1 MLSVNNQRR
10 PSVDTNVTPNVGLRR
25 PTNEQDSHNHSSSTY
40 HNGRPIS
47 PSASQ
52 TLTGNATPDG
62 PYSTLEAR
70 SRSPSVS
77 SAHSLIDYSTANS
90 HNIHQLEQNLQRLN
104 LVNIT
109 ENMEPRN
116 YNSPSPIV
124 TNVDCSTLS
133 SPTNSITSITAAS
146 LTRKD
151 HITGHTHD
159 RSRSTSIDGDIE
171 YSTWSMDKVEQWL
184 DANSF
189 SDYKKIFV
197 EQELCG
203 ERFFKL
209 GNYTNAKNLLKGDS
223 ESRSKLI
230 TAIRKLGEGKQK
242 RHSSSEKGSQ
252 DDTIYNSPS
261 ASSSSSLLGQNSPST
276 QNISTLPISTPPNN
290 SNHPLSPQ
298 NKTLKSSTS
307 SIDLRSTNLKNST
320 NNTNVPIITP
330 RSSSIGWEKNHSS
343 SNSTIS
349 QIEQPISS
357 SNIDNGHTNDTR
369 RLQTIPQ
376 NENSF
381 YANQPVMPQQDQ
393 YHKSD
398 KKRTNTNKSIAHN
411 RARSYSSGDNMKY
424 PPINFL
430 QQRNVSNISNT
441 IPQRNIQI
449 TEDMTNFIVVNIT
462 SCQDLTS
469 IINVIFSRL
478 KIEQSDREDYAF
490 HVAEIGQEIGPI
502 ISNEDLLQKCL
513 SADAKASLKLLVK
526 RIQPPESYYAI
537 PHPHKKLTQYSSQSE
552 LDQISS
558 NNNNITDD
566 RKFRFPGG
574 FNPLIKG
581 WNGLSPEI
589 IPISEEPS
597 DINKFSGVKF
607 PVPFIDHQRSTSNI
621 RANSGS
627 SSQNIYAPAP
637 DYNTSSRPAAYEPY
651 SKNHRKL
658 ASEDNDFIN
667 NQDSSSPS
675 HGIVHDIVHDNSLS
689 QRINHS
695 QVLQPAGR
703 RSNNT
708 GRDNMT
714 QNVSSQIQKTNSHP
728 QSYSNLQ
735 SPHQNT
741 LTTTIPTNVPYG
753 KLSKSQPH
761 LPLNHVNDNPREI
774 YEPEQRYQL
783 KQSGS
788 SEPDL
793 TLRKVGKSQP
803 LRSSASTPVAKRS
816 DDDISLW
823 AEKPKP
829 TQKTSSSH
837 VNQESPIVA
846 SPSLPDRNSPIDN
859 LNRSINTTESKKS
872 DSTLIVQSDESKKTL
887 SSSNGQSNVFK
898 RPGSVDSAISLS
910 QNSSSENI
918 NQTDNRTNNKDLDA
932 TLVSDEQLSNQ
943 PKPTKPSQKR
953 STGGLARTV
962 SKRRGVKVEESW
974 VERPTAEDVFDN
986 IEQYFPDHDIDM
998 PIVGAQGNMNTVSEN
1013 EDSTQATPSPN
1024 VAEKTGAGAKIAR
1037 GKSIRVAVHE
1047 AKERERRERRERSK
1061 MKEAVNKVVKQQ
1073 RQLHRKPTTKLWDK
1087 KVVEERPSNKKIPS
1101 LPNSKSYEES
1111 AERKPVKWVKGELI
1125 GKGTFGKVF
1134 LAMNLTSSEMMAVK
1148 QIELPK
1154 TKHDQRNER
1163 QKTLIKAFKD
1173 EMEILK
1179 DLDHEHIVTYIGYE
1193 ENDDTVNIFLEYVNG
1208 GSIGTVL
1215 RTHGAFKE
1223 SVVRSFTRQILLG
1236 LQYLHDK
1243 NILHRDIK
1251 SDNILVDEEGCCK
1264 ISDFGISK
1272 KNEQGIAY
1280 DYNSNMSL
1288 QGTIFWM
1295 APEVFTAGYSA
1306 KVDIWSLGCVVLEM
1320 FAGERPWPNLSD
1332 LAAIFKLGSEKK
1344 SPPIREDI
1352 VMSNDARDFL
1362 NKCFIIEP
1370 NDRPTAKQLL
1380 SHPFAEENS
1389 SFYFK
1394 EFITIPGRSS

>member
-1 MLSVNNQRR
+1 MLSVNNPRR
-10 PSVDTNVTPNVGLRR
+10 PSVDTNVTPNVGLSQ
-25 PTNEQDSHNHSSSTY
+25 PTNEQVSTY
-40 HNGRPIS
+40 YNGRPVS

-52 TLTGNATPDG
+52 TLTGNATTDG

-70 SRSPSVS
+70 SRSSSVS
-77 SAHSLIDYSTANS
+77 SAYSLNDYSTENL

-104 LVNIT
+104 LVDMT
-109 ENMEPRN
+109 ENVALRN
-116 YNSPSPIV
+116 HYSPTGPTV

-133 SPTNSITSITAAS
+133 SPTNSITTAS

-171 YSTWSMDKVEQWL
+171 YSSWSIDKVQQWL

-189 SDYKKIFV
+189 SDYKQIFV
-197 EQELCG
+197 EHDLCG
-203 ERFFKL
+203 EQFFKL
-209 GNYTNAKNLLKGDS
+209 GNYPSTKNLLKGDS

-230 TAIRKLGEGKQK
+230 TAIRKLGEGRQK

-252 DDTIYNSPS
+252 DERNPVDNIYNSPS
-261 ASSSSSLLGQNSPST
+261 SSSSSLFGQNSSST
-276 QNISTLPISTPPNN
+276 QNISTSIPPIN
-290 SNHPLSPQ
+290 SVHPLSSQ
-298 NKTLKSSTS
+298 NRTLKLSTS
-307 SIDLRSTNLKNST
+307 STDLRSTNLKSSANSPV
-320 NNTNVPIITP
+320 VPIITP
-330 RSSSIGWEKNHSS
+330 RSSSIGWERSLSS
-343 SNSTIS
+343 SNLTIS
-349 QIEQPISS
+349 QIEQLSTS
-357 SNIDNGHTNDTR
+357 SNIDNGLANDIR
-369 RLQTIPQ
+369 RIQSISQ
-376 NENSF
+376 NENPF
-381 YANQPVMPQQDQ
+381 YSNQPVMPQKDQ

-398 KKRTNTNKSIAHN
+398 KKRTNNNKSIVHS
-411 RARSYSSGDNMKY
+411 RARSYSSGDNMQC
-424 PPINFL
+424 PPITNSF
-430 QQRNVSNISNT
+430 QQRNMQNT

-449 TEDMTNFIVVNIT
+449 TEDMRNFILVDIT
-462 SCQDLTS
+462 NCQDLTS
-469 IINVIFSRL
+469 IINVIFSQL

-490 HVAEIGQEIGPI
+490 HVAEIGQKETGPI
-502 ISNEDLLQKCL
+502 ISKDDLLRKCI

-537 PHPHKKLTQYSSQSE
+537 PHSHKKPTQYSSQSE
-552 LDQISS
+552 LDQTPS
-558 NNNNITDD
+558 NNNINDD
-566 RKFRFPGG
+566 RKVRFPGG
-574 FNPLIKG
+574 FNPLIKNWDG
-581 WNGLSPEI
+581 SNEI

-597 DINKFSGVKF
+597 DFNKYSGVKF
-607 PVPFIDHQRSTSNI
+607 PVPYVEHQRSNFRT
-621 RANSGS
+621 NSGTNS
-627 SSQNIYAPAP
+627 GPSLQNIYAPAP
-637 DYNTSSRPAAYEPY
+637 DKISNRTAPY
-651 SKNHRKL
+651 SKYHRKS
-658 ASEDNDFIN
+658 ASGDKDLFY
-667 NQDSSSPS
+667 NQDFSSPS
-675 HGIVHDIVHDNSLS
+675 HGNAPS
-689 QRINHS
+689 QRINHP
-695 QVLQPAGR
+695 QVLQPAGNR
-703 RSNNT
+703 NNTT

-714 QNVSSQIQKTNSHP
+714 QNPLSQ
-728 QSYSNLQ
+728 YSNLQ
-735 SPHQNT
+735 FPH
-741 LTTTIPTNVPYG
+741 PNVPYG
-753 KLSKSQPH
+753 GKLNKSQPH
-761 LPLNHVNDNPREI
+761 LPLSNNISNNPRES

-793 TLRKVGKSQP
+793 LHRKVERQP
-803 LRSSASTPVAKRS
+803 LRSSASTPVAIRS
-816 DDDISLW
+816 GQVIMPEEEREEKSLWPKISSTSSNKSLHSQDDDISLW

-829 TQKTSSSH
+829 TQKISSSH
-837 VNQESPIVA
+837 INQEITTVA
-846 SPSLPDRNSPIDN
+846 SSSARNSNKSSPIDN
-859 LNRSINTTESKKS
+859 SKT
-872 DSTLIVQSDESKKTL
+872 DSTLINQSDESKKTL
-887 SSSNGQSNVFK
+887 SSNGQSNVFK

-918 NQTDNRTNNKDLDA
+918 NQTVNRTNNKDSDA
-932 TLVSDEQLSNQ
+932 TLVSDENPSNQ
-943 PKPTKPSQKR
+943 HKPTKPTPKR

-974 VERPTAEDVFDN
+974 VERPTAEDVFEN

-998 PIVGAQGNMNTVSEN
+998 PIVGAHGNNTVPEN
-1013 EDSTQATPSPN
+1013 EDSTQVAPSPN
-1024 VAEKTGAGAKIAR
+1024 VAEKTGAKIAR

-1047 AKERERRERRERSK
+1047 AKEREKRERRERSK
-1061 MKEAVNKVVKQQ
+1061 MKDAVNKVVKQQ
-1073 RQLHRKPTTKLWDK
+1073 RQQLHRKPTTKLWDK
-1087 KVVEERPSNKKIPS
+1087 KVVEERPSSKKIPI

-1223 SVVRSFTRQILLG
+1223 PVIRSFTRQILLG

-1280 DYNSNMSL
+1280 DSNSNMSL

-1352 VMSNDARDFL
+1352 VMSDNARDFL

-1380 SHPFAEENS
+1380 SHPFTEENP
-1389 SFYFK
+1389 SFHFK